1 MLSAQSPRSWPLALA
16 LVGAFFVL
24 PGRALAQDSG
34 DSEVEPLSA
43 FELLARSPQLGGS
56 DIPRDL
62 PGRATVGAPRRPRTP
77 DASLPM
83 PDLGM
88 RSPLPAPE
96 LRAASSG
103 PFISEGER
111 AGAEAAPAHPEG
123 EPALTSAA
131 VASPSS
137 PGLSADESGTG
148 PSSGLLA
155 PASTGS
161 TADASIGMPA
171 PLTPQ
176 GVPLGPLAP
185 VPASTHAL
193 LDSSRSFKVVPA
205 AVAVVPGLLFHGLAP
220 ALAGDGHTAKRLFA
234 LEGTGLGLIALGGV
248 PIALTGA
255 SRRTIAPLYAVTLA
269 GFSVFG
275 ISAIA
280 NLYSVASPAFDPG
293 VPAPSL
299 PPLELEMG
307 YQYVSDTAFD
317 YDHFVAL
324 GAVARFEEVK
334 LEATARLSP
343 DEGNTQVRLG
353 GAYRLL
359 GAPERRLAG
368 SDGSSLDA
376 ELFGLFHRF
385 PTEGFTTIGGDMG
398 FRGRY
403 AMSRVSPSL
412 AGSFAEASIGM
423 ALQGYSYPGPVSDGN
438 LHSQLLFSFGY
449 GVWLGRGGG
458 PFKGEA
464 MLFYDHRKDGFAGG
478 VRTLS
483 GGVVGSFGLRGR
495 ALLTETWGV
504 AAEFQASGA
513 LVGRLSLIYALGGG
527 S

>member
-24 PGRALAQDSG
+24 PGRAQAQDP
-34 DSEVEPLSA
+34 EPLSA

-62 PGRATVGAPRRPRTP
+62 PGRATVGTPRRPRMP

-88 RSPLPAPE
+88 QSPLPAPE
-96 LRAASSG
+96 WRAASPGLFMSK
-103 PFISEGER
+103 GEPV
-111 AGAEAAPAHPEG
+111 GAEASSPEVASAHPEG
-123 EPALTSAA
+123 EPA
-131 VASPSS
+131 SPSS
-137 PGLSADESGTG
+137 E
-148 PSSGLLA
+148 LLA
-155 PASTGS
+155 PASTAS
-161 TADASIGMPA
+161 AADAPMGMPA
-171 PLTPQ
+171 PLTPH
-176 GVPLGPLAP
+176 GVPNSPLSP
-185 VPASTHAL
+185 VPASTQAL

-220 ALAGDGHTAKRLFA
+220 ALAGDGHTARRLFA

-293 VPAPSL
+293 VPASSL
-299 PPLELEMG
+299 PPLEFEMG

-317 YDHFVAL
+317 YDHFVSL

-343 DEGNTQVRLG
+343 NEGNTQVRMG

-359 GAPERRLAG
+359 GEPERRRAG

-385 PTEGFTTIGGDMG
+385 PTEGFTVIGGDVG

-438 LHSQLLFSFGY
+438 LHSQLLYSFGY

-483 GGVVGSFGLRGR
+483 GGVVGSFGLRAR

-504 AAEFQASGA
+504 AGEFSASGA
-513 LVGRLSLIYALGGG
+513 LVGRLALVYALGGDE
-527 S
+527 

>member
-1 MLSAQSPRSWPLALA
+1 MLSAQSPRSRPLALA
-16 LVGAFFVL
+16 LVGAFLVL
-24 PGRALAQDSG
+24 PGRALAQDP
-34 DSEVEPLSA
+34 EPLSA

-62 PGRATVGAPRRPRTP
+62 PGRATVGAPRRPRAP
-77 DASLPM
+77 DDSLPM

-88 RSPLPAPE
+88 QSPLPAPE
-96 LRAASSG
+96 LRAMSSG
-103 PFISEGER
+103 PFRSEGEPV
-111 AGAEAAPAHPEG
+111 GAEAASPEVTAEG
-123 EPALTSAA
+123 SAA
-131 VASPSS
+131 DVPMGMPSPLSPHGVPSS
-137 PGLSADESGTG
+137 PLS
-148 PSSGLLA
+148 
-155 PASTGS
+155 
-161 TADASIGMPA
+161 
-171 PLTPQ
+171 
-176 GVPLGPLAP
+176 P
-185 VPASTHAL
+185 VPASTTAL
-193 LDSSRSFKVVPA
+193 LDSSRSFQVVPA

-280 NLYSVASPAFDPG
+280 NLYSVVSPTFDPG
-293 VPAPSL
+293 VPASSL
-299 PPLELEMG
+299 PPVEFEMG
-307 YQYVSDTAFD
+307 YQYVSDTSFA
-317 YDHFVAL
+317 YDHFVSL
-324 GAVARFEEVK
+324 GALARFDEVK
-334 LEATARLSP
+334 LEAIARLAP

-359 GAPERRLAG
+359 GEPERNRAG

-376 ELFGLFHRF
+376 ELYGLFHRF
-385 PTEGFTTIGGDMG
+385 PTEGFTVVGGDVG

-478 VRTLS
+478 IRGLG
-483 GGVVGSFGLRGR
+483 GGVVGNFGLRTR

-504 AAEFQASGA
+504 AAEFQAGGA
-513 LVGRLSLIYALGGG
+513 LVGRLSLVYALGGE

>member
-1 MLSAQSPRSWPLALA
+1 MVSELSPRSWPLAVA
-16 LVGAFFVL
+16 VVGAFLVL
-24 PGRALAQDSG
+24 PVRALAQDA
-34 DSEVEPLSA
+34 EAEPLTA
-43 FELLARSPQLGGS
+43 FDLLARSPQLGGT

-62 PGRATVGAPRRPRTP
+62 PGRATVGAPRRPRMP
-77 DASLPM
+77 DAMVPM
-83 PDLGM
+83 PDLG
-88 RSPLPAPE
+88 RQSPLPAPE
-96 LRAASSG
+96 LLRVES
-103 PFISEGER
+103 PV
-111 AGAEAAPAHPEG
+111 P
-123 EPALTSAA
+123 
-131 VASPSS
+131 SPSS
-137 PGLSADESGTG
+137 E
-148 PSSGLLA
+148 LLA
-155 PASTGS
+155 PAS
-161 TADASIGMPA
+161 AEAAASVSEVPMGLPA

-176 GVPLGPLAP
+176 VRPDSPLSPL
-185 VPASTHAL
+185 PASTTAL
-193 LDSSRSFKVVPA
+193 LDASRSFQVVPA

-234 LEGTGLGLIALGGV
+234 MEGAGLGLIALGGV

-275 ISAIA
+275 ISALA

-293 VPAPSL
+293 VPASSL
-299 PPLELEMG
+299 PPLEFEMG
-307 YQYVSDTAFD
+307 YQYVSDTSFD
-317 YDHFVAL
+317 YDHFVSL

-334 LEATARLSP
+334 LEAIARLAP

-359 GAPERRLAG
+359 GEPERRRAG

-385 PTEGFTTIGGDMG
+385 PTEGFTVVGGDMG

-478 VRTLS
+478 LRTLG
-483 GGVVGSFGLRGR
+483 GGVVGNFGLRGR

-504 AAEFQASGA
+504 AAEFQAGGA
-513 LVGRLSLIYALGGG
+513 LVGRLSLIYALGGE